1 MVFEGMD
8 TKPPIAENQIT
19 IPIPNIPLPEIDSE
33 LVSRWLETENDL
45 NLRRIKR
52 KMTDAITN
60 IPFSAFQ
67 EELGNVGKKF
77 DEAIGDTPYILLWD
91 NKPHGSKRWV
101 HSLVRPVIESTPR
114 FTSYMKRPEDV
125 IEQLEQHDTNT
136 IVIFDDAIYSGD
148 QLSDSIYV
156 PLWNR
161 LREVNHSKQIS
172 MIFGAPFVT
181 EDFKHMI
188 EKRWNDSTI
197 KTTLISSKP
206 LPMLW
211 DILTRQEQD
220 VLKAVDKR
228 LNIPREGDNIDDIRF
243 QPIHFGVTVTTFDH
257 TIPDNFSVCRP
268 LLASVGINMIQRRE
282 PYKIKGTPYYDLEKK
297 EYGTWLDD
305 LM

>member
-1 MVFEGMD
+1 MALEGID
-8 TKPPIAENQIT
+8 AEPLTAENKIT
-19 IPIPNIPLPEIDSE
+19 IPIPNIPSPKIDLE
-33 LVSRWLETENDL
+33 LTARWLESEIDL
-45 NLRRIKR
+45 SLRGIKR
-52 KMTDAITN
+52 KMTDVITN
-60 IPFSAFQ
+60 IPFSVFQ
-67 EELGNVGKKF
+67 KELSNVGEKF
-77 DEAIGDTPYILLWD
+77 NEAIGDNPYVLLWD

-101 HSLVRPVIESTPR
+101 HSLVRPVVKSLPR
-114 FTSYMKRPEDV
+114 LTSYMKRPED
-125 IEQLEQHDTNT
+125 IIKQLEQHDSDT

-161 LREVNHSKQIS
+161 LHEVEHPKQIS

-197 KTTLISSKP
+197 KTTLISSRS
-206 LPMLW
+206 LPMIW

-220 VLKAVDKR
+220 VLRAIGKR
-228 LNIPREGDNIDDIRF
+228 LNIPREGDNVDDIRF

-257 TIPDNFSVCRP
+257 KIPDSFSVCRP
-268 LLASVGINMIQRRE
+268 LLESVGIDAKQRRE

-297 EYGTWLDD
+297 EYGTWLDN